1 MNSEKCLIDTTIW
14 VLYFKGEKELEDEI
28 KSLLLKERAATCEI
42 VTLEVLRG
50 AKSQKEY
57 GQLHADFAALSTL
70 RLTNIIWEK
79 SYKIG
84 FKLRRTGIN
93 VPLTD
98 ILIATVASHYNCLL
112 LHRDKQFPLMK
123 GIMGLR
129 EREM

>member
-28 KSLLLKERAATCEI
+28 KSLILEERAAICEI
-42 VTLEVLRG
+42 VTLEILRG
-50 AKSQKEY
+50 AKSQREY

-70 RLTNIIWEK
+70 RLTDIIWEK

-84 FKLRRTGIN
+84 FRLRKMRIN

-112 LHRDKQFPLMK
+112 LHRDKHFPLIK
-123 GIMGLR
+123 GVMGLR

>member
-28 KSLLLKERAATCEI
+28 KLLILKERAAICEI

-70 RLTNIIWEK
+70 RLTDIIWEK

-84 FKLRRTGIN
+84 FKLRKMGIN

-112 LHRDKQFPLMK
+112 LHRDKHFPLMK
-123 GIMGLR
+123 GVMNLR
-129 EREM
+129 EKEM

>member
-1 MNSEKCLIDTTIW
+1 MNPEKCLIDTTIW

-28 KSLLLKERAATCEI
+28 KSLILKERAAICEI

-70 RLTNIIWEK
+70 RLTDIIWEK

-84 FKLRRTGIN
+84 FKLRKMRIN

-112 LHRDKQFPLMK
+112 LHRDKHFPLIK
-123 GIMGLR
+123 GVMNLR
-129 EREM
+129 EKEM

>member
-1 MNSEKCLIDTTIW
+1 MSSEKCLIDTTIW
-14 VLYFKGEKELEDEI
+14 VLYFKGERELEDEI
-28 KSLLLKERAATCEI
+28 KSLILKERAAICEI

-50 AKSQKEY
+50 ARSQKEY
-57 GQLHADFAALSTL
+57 AQLHADFAALSTL
-70 RLTNIIWEK
+70 KLADIIWEK

-84 FKLRRTGIN
+84 FKLRKTGIN

-98 ILIATVASHYNCLL
+98 ILIATVANHYNCLL
-112 LHRDKQFPLMK
+112 LHRDKHFPLIK

>member
-14 VLYFKGEKELEDEI
+14 VLYFKGERQLENEI
-28 KSLLLKERAATCEI
+28 KSLILKERAATCEI
-42 VTLEVLRG
+42 VILEVLRG
-50 AKSQKEY
+50 ARSQREHS
-57 GQLHADFAALSTL
+57 QLQADFAALPAFKI
-70 RLTNIIWEK
+70 TNIIWEK
-79 SYKIG
+79 SYRVG

-93 VPLTD
+93 VPLAD

-112 LHRDKQFPLMK
+112 LHRDKHFPLMK

>member
-1 MNSEKCLIDTTIW
+1 MNPEKCLIDTTIW

-28 KSLLLKERAATCEI
+28 KSLILKERAAICEI

-57 GQLHADFAALSTL
+57 GQLHADFAALSAL
-70 RLTNIIWEK
+70 RLTDIIWEK

-84 FKLRRTGIN
+84 FKLRKMGIN

-112 LHRDKQFPLMK
+112 LHRDKHFPLMK

-129 EREM
+129 EREI

>member
-28 KSLLLKERAATCEI
+28 KLLILKERAAICEI

-50 AKSQKEY
+50 AKSQKEH

-70 RLTNIIWEK
+70 RLTDIIWEK

-84 FKLRRTGIN
+84 FKLRKMGIN

-112 LHRDKQFPLMK
+112 LHRDKHFPLMK
-123 GIMGLR
+123 GVMNLR
-129 EREM
+129 EKEM

>member
-28 KSLLLKERAATCEI
+28 KSLILKERAVTCEI

-70 RLTNIIWEK
+70 RLTDIIWEK

-84 FKLRRTGIN
+84 FKLRKMRIN

-112 LHRDKQFPLMK
+112 LHRDKHFPLIK
-123 GIMGLR
+123 GVMNLR
-129 EREM
+129 EKEM

>member
-28 KSLLLKERAATCEI
+28 KLLILKERATICEI

-70 RLTNIIWEK
+70 RLTDIIWEK

-84 FKLRRTGIN
+84 FKLRKMGIN

-112 LHRDKQFPLMK
+112 LHRDKHFPLMK
-123 GIMGLR
+123 GVMNLR
-129 EREM
+129 EKEM

>member
-28 KSLLLKERAATCEI
+28 KSLILKERAAICEI

-70 RLTNIIWEK
+70 RLTDIIWEK
-79 SYKIG
+79 SYKTG
-84 FKLRRTGIN
+84 FKLRKMRIN

-112 LHRDKQFPLMK
+112 LHRDKHFPLMK

-129 EREM
+129 EREI

>member
-1 MNSEKCLIDTTIW
+1 MNPEKCLIDTTIW

-28 KSLLLKERAATCEI
+28 KSLILKERAATCEI

-70 RLTNIIWEK
+70 RLTDIIWEK

-93 VPLTD
+93 VPLAD

-112 LHRDKQFPLMK
+112 LHRDKHFPLIK
-123 GIMGLR
+123 GVLGLR

>member
-28 KSLLLKERAATCEI
+28 KSLILKERAAICEI

-70 RLTNIIWEK
+70 RLTDIIWEK

-84 FKLRRTGIN
+84 FKLRKMGIN

-112 LHRDKQFPLMK
+112 LHRDKHFPLMK

>member
-28 KSLLLKERAATCEI
+28 KSLILKERAAICEI

-70 RLTNIIWEK
+70 RLTDIIWEK

-84 FKLRRTGIN
+84 FKLRRTGVN
-93 VPLTD
+93 VPLAD

-112 LHRDKQFPLMK
+112 LHRDKHFPLIK
-123 GIMGLR
+123 EAMGLR

>member
-28 KSLLLKERAATCEI
+28 KSLILKERAVICEI

-70 RLTNIIWEK
+70 RLTDTIWEK

-84 FKLRRTGIN
+84 FKLRRTGID

-112 LHRDKQFPLMK
+112 LHRDKHFPLMK

>member
-1 MNSEKCLIDTTIW
+1 MNPEKCLIDTTIW

-28 KSLLLKERAATCEI
+28 KSLILKERAVTCEI

-70 RLTNIIWEK
+70 RLTDIIWEK

-84 FKLRRTGIN
+84 FKLRKMRIN

-112 LHRDKQFPLMK
+112 LHRDKHFPLIK
-123 GIMGLR
+123 GVMNLR
-129 EREM
+129 EKEM